1 MSVKEVIHGDLLMQ
15 VPRNALANILSF
27 SLHLVIGIWFIPY
40 LIRYIGIAAY
50 GLIPLAASMASYA
63 GLVTVSISGSVGRF
77 LTIDIQRD
85 NVESANRTLNTAFWA
100 LFLICLC
107 LLVAI
112 AAFSFHV
119 ERFFTIPQG
128 IEQESRW
135 LFFSTLLSFL
145 LSTLAGP
152 LGSVAYSHNRLDL
165 MHMVKITGIIIQ
177 TVFVILCFFLFGAS
191 LFWVG
196 LGYFL
201 GALIVFL
208 GYYKKGKKLA
218 PFLHI
223 TPKHF
228 DKTRLAEMGTMGGWI
243 LINQVGSLLFLQVE
257 LILANIFLGA
267 AAAGEYAVVLQWST
281 LMRGMAGI
289 VSGVLS
295 PLVMISYARNDF
307 EGVEGIAKKAVFFM
321 GIGIAFPIG
330 LLCGLAPNILSIW
343 IGSEFAGL
351 APLMVLMLGHL
362 VINLAVL
369 PLFII
374 NVAYNQ
380 VRVPGLV
387 TLFMGIANIGLS
399 LFFVLFGN
407 LGMYGIALAGAIM
420 LTLKNALF
428 TPWYA
433 SAVMG
438 KKFSIFLMPMTKSV
452 AAAAGIGLSA
462 FVLRHLVYINSW
474 TGLFLVSSLFFIIY
488 VPVAWYLLTNSD
500 EKNFLL
506 SMLPEKMRKLSTK
519 LRG

>member
-1 MSVKEVIHGDLLMQ
+1 MSEKTMLRGDLLKQ

-27 SLHLVIGIWFIPY
+27 FLHVVIGIWFVPY
-40 LIRYIGIAAY
+40 LIRHVGIAAY
-50 GLIPLAASMASYA
+50 GLIPLAASMTNYA

-77 LTIDIQRD
+77 LTIDIQSE
-85 NVESANRTLNTAFWA
+85 NKESANRTLNTAFWA
-100 LFLICLC
+100 LFLVCLC

-135 LFFSTLLSFL
+135 LFFSILSAFL
-145 LSTLAGP
+145 LTTLAGP
-152 LGSVAYSHNRLDL
+152 LGAIAYSYNRLDL
-165 MHMVKITGIIIQ
+165 TNCVNMAGTLIR
-177 TVFVILCFFLFGAS
+177 TVLVIFFF
-191 LFWVG
+191 
-196 LGYFL
+196 YFL
-201 GALIVFL
+201 GANLFWAGFGYFFGASFIL
-208 GYYKKGKKLA
+208 WGYYNNGKGLASFLHLA
-218 PFLHI
+218 P
-223 TPKHF
+223 KYF
-228 DKTRLAEMGTMGGWI
+228 DRPRLGQMGTMGGWI

-257 LILANIFLGA
+257 LILANKLLGA
-267 AAAGEYAVVLQWST
+267 APAGEYAAVLQWST
-281 LMRGMAGI
+281 LIRSMAGI

-420 LTLKNALF
+420 LTLKNAFF

-433 SAVMG
+433 SAIMG
-438 KKFSIFLMPMTKSV
+438 KKYSFFLMPMTKSV
-452 AAAAGIGLSA
+452 AAATGLGLSA
-462 FVLRHLVYINSW
+462 FALRHLVHIKSW

-488 VPVAWYLLTNSD
+488 VPVVWYLLTNSD

-506 SMLPEKMRKLSTK
+506 SMVPEKMRKLSTK